1 MDNEREETRQC
12 CLSSFMRA
20 IINGGKNIFLLQCV
34 RVICAG
40 SLSAGKES
48 RPSRTMLRMKLKR
61 GCKDTNFF
69 LSMRT
74 AYLLFFCMLVIF
86 GATQQGAHAQA
97 YFPGGPSNWRPSG
110 GYTNPDYSNKG
121 PAPQIIAAG
130 QVVSGAA
137 DGASFIGDQMY
148 GVAQIISVIGTW
160 WGYEILPNPTNS
172 LPCNQA
178 FDQSVRENGY
188 WSATVSHFGTSIWN
202 ATPYRIGN
210 AISEAAINDFSPE
223 IGGHQFTGQLAHLFG
238 SSLPGAGLIGA
249 VRPIAGI
256 ARPIPKPGSGRLPL
270 ETLETA
276 NGLELAKEPNCG
288 SRAWRIGDNS
298 PPFRYVESLNEAEA
312 SIVSLVCAHVKH
324 AFPKISPK
332 PGKPYAANGGFWEVM
347 LGGDKPARSAAFFQQ
362 ETGACAK
369 GWWLMKY
376 YLQEGKNAPKI
387 LEYHFA
393 YHPGRNIIL
402 LHYFKQCGL
411 CGLPRN

>member
-1 MDNEREETRQC
+1 MDNERKETRRC
-12 CLSSFMRA
+12 CLSSLMRA
-20 IINGGKNIFLLQCV
+20 IINGGKNIFLLHRV

-40 SLSAGKES
+40 SLSALKES
-48 RPSRTMLRMKLKR
+48 KPSRTMLRMKLKR
-61 GCKDTNFF
+61 GWKDTNFF

-97 YFPGGPSNWRPSG
+97 YFPGGPSNWRPYG

-121 PAPQIIAAG
+121 PTPQIIAAG

-188 WSATVSHFGTSIWN
+188 WSATVSHLGTSIWN
-202 ATPYRIGN
+202 ATPYKIGN
-210 AISEAAINDFSPE
+210 AISIAAMDDLSPE
-223 IGGHQFTGQLAHLFG
+223 IGGHQFTGQLAYLYG

-256 ARPIPKPGSGRLPL
+256 ARPLRPSLPTAKPPLPKPGSGLFLWCRP
-270 ETLETA
+270 T
-276 NGLELAKEPNCG
+276 PDRCF
-288 SRAWRIGDNS
+288 WCCS
-298 PPFRYVESLNEAEA
+298 PSSL
-312 SIVSLVCAHVKH
+312 S
-324 AFPKISPK
+324 
-332 PGKPYAANGGFWEVM
+332 FWCR
-347 LGGDKPARSAAFFQQ
+347 PTTRSFWCQ
-362 ETGACAK
+362 
-369 GWWLMKY
+369 
-376 YLQEGKNAPKI
+376 
-387 LEYHFA
+387 
-393 YHPGRNIIL
+393 IL
-402 LHYFKQCGL
+402 LV
-411 CGLPRN
+411 